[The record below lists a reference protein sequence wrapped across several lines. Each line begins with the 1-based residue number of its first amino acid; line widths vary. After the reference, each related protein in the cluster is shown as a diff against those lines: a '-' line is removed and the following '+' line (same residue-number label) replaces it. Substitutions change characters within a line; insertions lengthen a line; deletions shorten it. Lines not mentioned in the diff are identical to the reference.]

1 MYTLE
6 KANDD
11 VEIENVENEAIQKSK
26 QEKVRKKD
34 GG

>member
-11 VEIENVENEAIQKSK
+11 VEIENVENEAIQKNK

-34 GG
+34 VG